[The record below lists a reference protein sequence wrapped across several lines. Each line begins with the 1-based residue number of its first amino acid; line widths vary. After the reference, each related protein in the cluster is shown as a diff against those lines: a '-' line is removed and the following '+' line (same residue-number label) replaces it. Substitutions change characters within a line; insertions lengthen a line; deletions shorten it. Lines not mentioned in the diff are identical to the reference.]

1 MPVDLEPLY
10 RAPLAAWVA
19 ERKALAA
26 AVKAAGDRDGAAAIG
41 KLPRPTPAAWAANQL
56 WFHARAL
63 FDRLIEITR
72 ALGRGD
78 LTAAG
83 EQRAALAA
91 LKARAVELCAAIDQP
106 ASDAMLAKLDTNL
119 RALAALGWGEVAP
132 GQLAVDLPPP
142 GFDAMSEFSLVAA
155 TMPVAAPPPAPV
167 AAPPP
172 RPTLT
177 VGPAP
182 DDAEARRRAE
192 AEAARAEAARAEAAR
207 AEAQAA
213 YRRRAERVTAARA
226 AERAAQTRAAEAAA
240 ALALVRAE
248 LDRAELAVA
257 DARARAAAAAREVA
271 AAEAAL
277 GEPPA

>member
-119 RALAALGWGEVAP
+119 RALAAHGWGEVAP
-132 GQLAVDLPPP
+132 GQLTVDLPPP

-155 TMPVAAPPPAPV
+155 APPPPPAAAPI
-167 AAPPP
+167 APPP

-177 VGPAP
+177 VVPSP
-182 DDAEARRRAE
+182 DDAEARRRADAE
-192 AEAARAEAARAEAAR
+192 AEAARVGAARAAAAR

-213 YRRRAERVTAARA
+213 YRRRAERVSVARA
-226 AERAAQTRAAEAAA
+226 DARVALTRITEAAA
-240 ALALVRAE
+240 TLALARAE

-257 DARARAAAAAREVA
+257 DARARADAAAREVA

-277 GEPPA
+277 GEPPP

>member
-1 MPVDLEPLY
+1 MSVDLEPLY

-26 AVKAAGDRDGAAAIG
+26 TVKAAGDRDGAAAIG
-41 KLPRPTPAAWAANQL
+41 KLARPTPAAWAANQL

-119 RALAALGWGEVAP
+119 RALAAHGWGDVAP

-155 TMPVAAPPPAPV
+155 APTPPPPPAP
-167 AAPPP
+167 APPP

-177 VGPAP
+177 VVPSP

-192 AEAARAEAARAEAAR
+192 AEAARAAAAR

-257 DARARAAAAAREVA
+257 DARARAAAAEREVA

>member
-1 MPVDLEPLY
+1 MDPAVLEPLY

-26 AVKAAGDRDGAAAIG
+26 TVKAGGDRDGAAAVG
-41 KLPRPTPAAWAANQL
+41 KLPRPTASAWAANQL

-63 FDRLIEITR
+63 FDRLLEITR

-78 LTAAG
+78 LAAAG

-91 LKARAVELCAAIDQP
+91 LRARAIELCAANDQP

-119 RALAALGWGEVAP
+119 RALAAHGWGEVAP

-142 GFDAMSEFSLVAA
+142 GFDAMSEFSLIA
-155 TMPVAAPPPAPV
+155 AAPPPA
-167 AAPPP
+167 AAPAPAPP
-172 RPTLT
+172 AARPTLT
-177 VGPAP
+177 IVPAP
-182 DDAEARRRAE
+182 DDAEARRRAA
-192 AEAARAEAARAEAAR
+192 AEAARAEAARAEAR
-207 AEAQAA
+207 AA
-213 YRRRAERVTAARA
+213 YRRRAERVTVARA
-226 AERAAQTRAAEAAA
+226 DARVALTRITEAAA
-240 ALALVRAE
+240 ALALARAE
-248 LDRAELAVA
+248 LDRAELAMA
-257 DARARAAAAAREVA
+257 DARARADAAAREVA

>member
-1 MPVDLEPLY
+1 MDPAVVEPLY

-26 AVKAAGDRDGAAAIG
+26 TVKAGGDRDGAAAIG
-41 KLPRPTPAAWAANQL
+41 KLPRPTPSAWAANQL

-63 FDRLIEITR
+63 FDRLLEITR

-78 LTAAG
+78 LAAAG

-91 LKARAVELCAAIDQP
+91 LRARAIELCAANDQP

-119 RALAALGWGEVAP
+119 RALAAHGWGDVAP

-142 GFDAMSEFSLVAA
+142 GFDAMSEFSLIA
-155 TMPVAAPPPAPV
+155 AAPPPA
-167 AAPPP
+167 AAPAPAPP
-172 RPTLT
+172 AAPTTRPTLT
-177 VGPAP
+177 IVPAP
-182 DDAEARRRAE
+182 DDAEAHRRAA
-192 AEAARAEAARAEAAR
+192 AEAARAEAARAEAR
-207 AEAQAA
+207 AA
-213 YRRRAERVTAARA
+213 YRRRAERVTVARA
-226 AERAAQTRAAEAAA
+226 DARVALTRITEAAA
-240 ALALVRAE
+240 ALALARAE
-248 LDRAELAVA
+248 LDRAELAMA
-257 DARARAAAAAREVA
+257 DARARADAAAREVT

>member
-155 TMPVAAPPPAPV
+155 TMPVAAPPHAPV

-177 VGPAP
+177 VVPSP

-192 AEAARAEAARAEAAR
+192 AEAARAEAAR